1 MKKRK
6 LLSYFEDGFDMEK
19 SHKYSTDQLI
29 RFSED
34 IYNEWDKSGFVQSMN
49 DVCEIER
56 ELVKREY
63 NIND

>member
-1 MKKRK
+1 MNNK
-6 LLSYFEDGFDMEK
+6 LLSYFEDGYNMEK
-19 SHKYSTDQLI
+19 KYSTEQLI
-29 RFSED
+29 KFSED
-34 IYNEWDKSGFVQSMN
+34 IYDEWDKNGFVQSMN

>member
-1 MKKRK
+1 MNNK
-6 LLSYFEDGFDMEK
+6 LLNYFEDGYNMEK
-19 SHKYSTDQLI
+19 KYSTEQLI
-29 RFSED
+29 KFSED
-34 IYNEWDKSGFVQSMN
+34 IYDEWDENGFVQSMN

>member
-19 SHKYSTDQLI
+19 KYSTEQLI
-29 RFSED
+29 WFSED
-34 IYNEWDKSGFVQSMN
+34 IYDEWEESGNIDSLT
-49 DVCEIER
+49 DVVEIER

>member
-19 SHKYSTDQLI
+19 KYSTEQLI

-34 IYNEWDKSGFVQSMN
+34 IYDEWEESGKIDSLT
-49 DVCEIER
+49 DVVEIER